1 MGSKPITQRAKCNY
15 TKIPVQ
21 AEVTVDAAGKQ
32 RANFPS
38 TSPKTIKK
46 Q

>member
-1 MGSKPITQRAKCNY
+1 MESKPITQRAKCNY
-15 TKIPVQ
+15 TKMPGQ

-38 TSPKTIKK
+38 TSPRTIEK
-46 Q
+46 